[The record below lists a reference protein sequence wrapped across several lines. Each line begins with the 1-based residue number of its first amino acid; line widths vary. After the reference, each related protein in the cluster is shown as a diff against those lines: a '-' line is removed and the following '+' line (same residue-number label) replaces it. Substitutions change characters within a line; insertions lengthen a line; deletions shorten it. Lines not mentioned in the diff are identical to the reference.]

1 MVLSRTF
8 SRTLVLGGLIAAAAL
23 LTAGRASA
31 QPANAGYGA
40 APAPYGNV
48 SKFDRANAG
57 VAVAN
62 PYWTERAVPYAV
74 APPVV
79 HAPVVRPQPA
89 AGPLV
94 VTVRSPRRS
103 APVYVTL
110 RGPDG
115 EVQRY
120 AVEGGRESI
129 QSREVIVRRG
139 ASATFQFVVAA
150 PPK

>member
-1 MVLSRTF
+1 MFLSHLF
-8 SRTLVLGGLIAAAAL
+8 SRSLVLGGLVAAAAL

-31 QPANAGYGA
+31 QPAYAGYAA
-40 APAPYGNV
+40 APAPYANV

-62 PYWTERAVPYAV
+62 PYWAERAVPYAI

-79 HAPVVRPQPA
+79 RLQPA
-89 AGPLV
+89 PGPLV
-94 VTVRSPRRS
+94 VTVNSLRQS
-103 APVYVTL
+103 APIYVTL

-139 ASATFQFVVAA
+139 ASATFRFVVAA

>member
-1 MVLSRTF
+1 MFLSRTF
-8 SRTLVLGGLIAAAAL
+8 SRTLVLGGLIAVAAL
-23 LTAGRASA
+23 VTAGRASA
-31 QPANAGYGA
+31 QPGYSA

-57 VAVAN
+57 IAVAN
-62 PYWTERAVPYAV
+62 PYWVERAVPYAI
-74 APPVV
+74 APSLVF
-79 HAPVVRPQPA
+79 APAVRPQPA
-89 AGPLV
+89 PGPLV
-94 VTVRSPRRS
+94 VTVNSPRHS

-115 EVQRY
+115 EAQRY

-129 QSREVIVRRG
+129 QSREVIVRQG
-139 ASATFQFVVAA
+139 GSATFQFVVAA